1 MSRNAG
7 SVFLMGI
14 LGVLVLSLGESSTFY
29 LKCLHLQALLSEN
42 RP

>member
-1 MSRNAG
+1 MSRNA
-7 SVFLMGI
+7 FLMEI

-29 LKCLHLQALLSEN
+29 LKCLHLQDLLSEN